1 MPCLAFECSASG
13 SPLSV
18 SCCGAGRTTLK
29 ARTTSLS
36 DQLIFPLP
44 VIHFVIPPRSDLT
57 PLTDRNTAAPRLVI
71 LGREPLLFLFLV
83 PIYLPILY
91 LDVPMLPSSFS
102 FSVFMPFRSINSM
115 ALKRTM
121 TWVLLFSFLS
131 QIFFFC
137 RALSSQNYPSF
148 QII

>member
-1 MPCLAFECSASG
+1 MPCLVFECSASG

-44 VIHFVIPPRSDLT
+44 IIHFVVPPWSDLT

-83 PIYLPILY
+83 SIYLPILY

-102 FSVFMPFRSINSM
+102 FSVFKPFRSINSI
-115 ALKRTM
+115 ALKSFFFKKNLGAA
-121 TWVLLFSFLS
+121 VLLSISDIFLMQGS
-131 QIFFFC
+131 VI
-137 RALSSQNYPSF
+137 PK
-148 QII
+148 